1 MTWPHN
7 GVKIFFCI
15 FQLKSKKIEK
25 KNRKNFFFEKSWF
38 LKKKSVPGPNFGPK
52 MTSKSSGHF
61 FRPWCQYKSC
71 RYWSSRSKYAIWA
84 KSAEPFLS
92 KLTKSLIL
100 GHFGYKSAKIAKM
113 RIFSKNR
120 ALLLFSPYSALT
132 SCAIS
137 KKSAESILHKSVT
150 N

>member
-1 MTWPHN
+1 MH
-7 GVKIFFCI
+7 FSSRFE
-15 FQLKSKKIEK
+15 KKIEK
-25 KNRKNFFFEKSWF
+25 KKDF
-38 LKKKSVPGPNFGPK
+38 LKKSIFWKKLFCWKSLNFDLKWPLK
-52 MTSKSSGHF
+52 AQDDFSRT
-61 FRPWCQYKSC
+61 WCQYKSC

-100 GHFGYKSAKIAKM
+100 SHFGYKSAKIAKM
-113 RIFSKNR
+113 RFFSKNR
-120 ALLLFSPYSALT
+120 ALLLFSPYSDLT

-137 KKSAESILHKSVT
+137 KKSAEPFLIKSG